1 MKVYIIDNIRKL
13 KKIKKE
19 LEEDFV
25 VESKENCN
33 FKMTKN
39 DYAIIS
45 DEEGSLEG
53 IDKLKNIIFI
63 TNNKEY
69 KYIWKIANELKTAD
83 IIDINLDELYIS
95 NRIKKL
101 VGS

>member
-1 MKVYIIDNIRKL
+1 MKIYIVDNIRKL
-13 KKIKKE
+13 KKVKKE
-19 LEEDFV
+19 LEEYFT

-39 DYAIIS
+39 DYAIVC

-53 IDKLKNIIFI
+53 IDKLKNIIFT
-63 TNNKEY
+63 TNNKDY
-69 KYIWKIANELKTAD
+69 KYIWKIANELKTID
-83 IIDINLDELYIS
+83 IIDINLNENFIS

-101 VGS
+101 IGS